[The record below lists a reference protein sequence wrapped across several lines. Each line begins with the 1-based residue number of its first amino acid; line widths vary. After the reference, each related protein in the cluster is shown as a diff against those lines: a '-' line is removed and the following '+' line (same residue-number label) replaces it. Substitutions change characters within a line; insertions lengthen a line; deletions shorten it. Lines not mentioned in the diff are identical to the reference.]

1 LWAQKQKSRNLG
13 QRCTAWRLILEKRKV
28 GEKRAH
34 PAYCAY
40 AREVKPFLSRDEAFF
55 ITSANLCC
63 RDKKL
68 NCCAGSRL
76 LRTARRKKV
85 NAGVCLSRRH
95 LRLSPRN

>member
-1 LWAQKQKSRNLG
+1 LWAQKPKSRDLG
-13 QRCTAWRLILEKRKV
+13 QHCAAGRLILDRRKV
-28 GEKRAH
+28 GKKRAH

-68 NCCAGSRL
+68 SRCAGSRL

-95 LRLSPRN
+95 LRLSPRD

>member
-1 LWAQKQKSRNLG
+1 MWAQKPKSRDLG
-13 QRCTAWRLILEKRKV
+13 QHCAAGRLILEKRKV
-28 GEKRAH
+28 GKKRAH
-34 PAYCAY
+34 PAYLVY

-68 NCCAGSRL
+68 SRCARSRL
-76 LRTARRKKV
+76 LRKARRKKV

-95 LRLSPRN
+95 LRLSPRD